1 MDKRLLDILCC
12 PLTRQPLLPLSAE
25 ARDIINRAIAA
36 GTIKRGDGSVQEQ
49 PLRAALRTRDG
60 KLVYRIA
67 DGIPVLLSDES
78 ISTAQVTD
86 LPA

>member
-12 PLTRQPLLPLSAE
+12 PLTRQPLLPLSTE